1 MERKREFFAFMG
13 LGVSD
18 RKLAET
24 LSNSGHNANR
34 TIEAFVGLLSRY
46 AEEHRRGSA
55 LFAFK
60 EKQTDRFN
68 PNASKAC

>member
-24 LSNSGHNANR
+24 LSNSGYNANR

-46 AEEHRRGSA
+46 GEERHGA
-55 LFAFK
+55 QPL
-60 EKQTDRFN
+60 
-68 PNASKAC
+68 